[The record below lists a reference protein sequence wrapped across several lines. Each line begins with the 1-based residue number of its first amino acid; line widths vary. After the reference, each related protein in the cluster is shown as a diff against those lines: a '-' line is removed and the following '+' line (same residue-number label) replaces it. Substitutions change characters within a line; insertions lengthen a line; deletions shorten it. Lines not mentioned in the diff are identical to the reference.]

1 MSRRI
6 NDDFLLLEDFIT
18 NYQLSK
24 YNSDPEQI
32 EKYKSINKNLLNF

>member
-32 EKYKSINKNLLNF
+32 EKYKSMHKNYTHS

>member
-32 EKYKSINKNLLNF
+32 EKYKSMHKKIK